1 MILFVIAS
9 ISVVLSMGMKS
20 NDIES
25 GILKIETM
33 LKDSEVNFD
42 NIEEIE
48 IKRDGVL
55 FIFNKVDSVWWQS
68 IPFEMRMDHPSM
80 VALVET
86 MQSVQVLGELSSTS
100 EVEVLGLGDCAN
112 YMKVSD
118 GLNGVSILLGRK
130 TLGGRAYAQLNQ
142 AEPVLVDQ
150 SLHRRVIDM
159 DYRLWRDI
167 RIFPEFAIDGTRI
180 ERDIDGTRLLIER
193 QAGIWKM
200 LEPVSTRIDQEM
212 FAEWVGRIAAA
223 RVVSFVVDE
232 PSDLA
237 LFGLH
242 VPSATF
248 ATSDRNGKTY
258 KLWIGGKVS
267 AGTED
272 RYVMIENKPVVFRM
286 EWDALSKLFPLPE
299 LLVDATGSSVSR
311 FDVKQVTIR
320 SNGNETKVKRDLERW
335 VDGDGV
341 LVDIDIVDALLTWIL
356 ETKPPKVSFGTYP
369 RQDEIATL
377 TFEGY
382 DLLPLDTVRIARLKD
397 GTLILENGDNVLR
410 IHPSQAGTVLT
421 PFIR

>member
-1 MILFVIAS
+1 
-9 ISVVLSMGMKS
+9 
-20 NDIES
+20 
-25 GILKIETM
+25 
-33 LKDSEVNFD
+33 
-42 NIEEIE
+42 
-48 IKRDGVL
+48 
-55 FIFNKVDSVWWQS
+55 
-68 IPFEMRMDHPSM
+68 
-80 VALVET
+80 
-86 MQSVQVLGELSSTS
+86 
-100 EVEVLGLGDCAN
+100 
-112 YMKVSD
+112 MKVSD
-118 GLNGVSILLGRK
+118 GLNWVSIFLGRK

-142 AEPVLVDQ
+142 AKPVLVDQ
-150 SLHRRVIDM
+150 SLHRRAIDM

-167 RIFPEFAIDGTRI
+167 RIFPDFAIDGTRI

-200 LEPVSTRIDQEM
+200 LEPVSARVDQEM
-212 FAEWVGRIAAA
+212 FIEWVGRIAAA

-248 ATSDRNGKTY
+248 ATSDRKGKTY

-267 AGTED
+267 AGTQD

-299 LLVDATGSSVSR
+299 LFVDATGSSISR

-320 SNGNETKVKRDLERW
+320 SNGNDAKVKRNLERW
-335 VDGDGV
+335 VDGNGV
-341 LVDIDIVDALLTWIL
+341 QVDVDNVDALMTWIL

-369 RQDEIATL
+369 RQDEIATI

-382 DLLPLDTVRIARLKD
+382 DFLPLDTVRIARLKD

-410 IHPSQAGTVLT
+410 IHPAQAGTVLA
-421 PFIR
+421 PFIK